1 LRKTSNLLKSFSIV
15 GAWTIISRIFGF
27 IRDISIA
34 IFLGSGPVAE
44 AFLIAFSLPNM
55 FRSFFAEGALNLSF
69 VPIFSKKLNNKTDAK
84 LFAENTL
91 SYLMII
97 LIIFTILAQVFM
109 PWVVYAMASGFY
121 QDERFSLTVMY
132 AKITFPYIFFISIT
146 ALLSGVMNS
155 LGSFAAAAAAP
166 ILLNLTFILSMFLAN
181 YFGLGIGISLAWAVP
196 LAGIIQMALLW
207 ITASRMG
214 FKLIPK
220 FTKLTPDLR
229 RLFRVAGPAVLSGG
243 VIQINL
249 LVGRQ
254 VASYYEG
261 GVAWL
266 SYADRIYQLPLGVVG
281 IAIGVVLLPNLANKL
296 ARNDNLGSQESFNR
310 SLEFALI
317 IALPSATALIIIPDV
332 IIVALFERGAFSSL
346 DTLKTAAALTI
357 YGIGLPAFIGQ
368 KIYQPIFYARENTKS
383 PFYFALA
390 AMVVNLTLAVSL
402 AQTFG
407 YLASALGT
415 TIASWTMLLL
425 LKNSSKKYGP
435 ATQIDRRNKGV
446 IPRIVIASLIMGISL
461 LMTNYLLN
469 TAFFDVRNK
478 YVILSIMM
486 FIGGFSYIL
495 IGQLIGA
502 FSIKEVKG
510 YFKK

>member
-1 LRKTSNLLKSFSIV
+1 MRKTSTLFKSFSIV

-27 IRDISIA
+27 IRDIFIA

-69 VPIFSKKLNNKTDAK
+69 VPIFAKKLNNKTEAK

-97 LIIFTILAQVFM
+97 LIVIVIVAQIFM
-109 PWVVYAMASGFY
+109 PWLIYAMASGFY
-121 QDERFSLTVMY
+121 EDERFNLAVTY

-146 ALLSGVMNS
+146 ALLCGVMNS
-155 LGSFAAAAAAP
+155 LEKFAAAAAFP
-166 ILLNLTFILSMFLAN
+166 ILLNLTFILTIFLAN
-181 YFGLGIGISLAWAVP
+181 YFDLDIGLSLAWAVP
-196 LAGIIQMALLW
+196 IAGIFQMLLLW
-207 ITASRMG
+207 ITVSRMG

-220 FTKLTPDLR
+220 FSKLTPDLR
-229 RLFRVAGPAVLSGG
+229 RLLKIAGPALFSGG

-261 GVAWL
+261 GIAWL

-281 IAIGVVLLPNLANKL
+281 IAIGIVLLPNLAKKL
-296 ARNDNLGSQESFNR
+296 ASNDKIGSQNSFNR
-310 SLEFALI
+310 SLEFSLI
-317 IALPSATALIIIPDV
+317 IALPSATALIVMPDII
-332 IIVALFERGAFSSL
+332 ISALFERGAFSSL

-368 KIYQPIFYARENTKS
+368 KVFQPIFYARENTRS
-383 PFYFALA
+383 PFYFALI
-390 AMVVNLTLAVSL
+390 AMIVNLTIAISL

-415 TIASWTMLLL
+415 TIASWSMLIL
-425 LKNSSKKYGP
+425 LKNSSKKYGS
-435 ATQIDRRNKGV
+435 ATEIDVRNKRV
-446 IPRIVIASLIMGISL
+446 IPRIVIASLIMGSSL
-461 LMTNYLLN
+461 LITNYLLSM
-469 TAFFDVRNK
+469 AFFDVKNR

-486 FIGGFSYIL
+486 FVGGFSYIL
-495 IGQLIGA
+495 AGQLIGA

>member
-1 LRKTSNLLKSFSIV
+1 MKKSSNLLKSFSTV
-15 GAWTIISRIFGF
+15 GAWTILSRIFGF
-27 IRDISIA
+27 IRDIFIA

-69 VPIFSKKLNNKTDAK
+69 VPIFSKKLNNKTEAK

-91 SYLMII
+91 SYLMVI
-97 LIIFTILAQVFM
+97 LIVIIIVAQIFM
-109 PWVVYAMASGFY
+109 PWLIYAMASGFY
-121 QDERFSLTVMY
+121 EDERFNLTVTY
-132 AKITFPYIFFISIT
+132 AKITFPYIFFISVT
-146 ALLSGVMNS
+146 ALLCGVMNS
-155 LGSFAAAAAAP
+155 LEKFAAAAAFP
-166 ILLNLTFILSMFLAN
+166 ILLNLIFILSIFLAN
-181 YFGLGIGISLAWAVP
+181 YFDLDIGLSLSWAVP
-196 LAGIIQMALLW
+196 IAGIFQMLLLW

-214 FKLIPK
+214 FRLIPK
-220 FTKLTPDLR
+220 FSKLTPDLR
-229 RLFRVAGPAVLSGG
+229 RLLRVAGPALFSGG
-243 VIQINL
+243 VIQVNL

-281 IAIGVVLLPNLANKL
+281 VAIGIVLLPNLARKL
-296 ARNDNLGSQESFNR
+296 ANNDSIGSQNSFNR
-310 SLEFALI
+310 SLEFSLI
-317 IALPSATALIIIPDV
+317 IALPSATALIIMPDV
-332 IIVALFERGAFSSL
+332 IIAALFERGVFSSL

-368 KIYQPIFYARENTKS
+368 KIYQPIFYARENTRS
-383 PFYFALA
+383 PFYFALI
-390 AMVVNLTLAVSL
+390 AMAVNLTLAVSL

-425 LKNSSKKYGP
+425 LKSSSKRYGP
-435 ATQIDRRNKGV
+435 ATQIDRRNKKV
-446 IPRIVIASLIMGISL
+446 IPKLVIASLIMGTSL
-461 LMTNYLLN
+461 LITNYLLN
-469 TAFFDVRNK
+469 TTFIDVRNK

-486 FIGGFSYIL
+486 FIGGFSYTL

-502 FSIKEVKG
+502 FSIKEVKS
-510 YFKK
+510 YFKR

>member
-1 LRKTSNLLKSFSIV
+1 MRKTSNLFKSFFTV
-15 GAWTIISRIFGF
+15 GAWTILSRIFGF
-27 IRDISIA
+27 IRDIFIA

-69 VPIFSKKLNNKTDAK
+69 VPIFSKKLNNKNDAK

-97 LIIFTILAQVFM
+97 LIVFTIFAQIFM
-109 PWVVYAMASGFY
+109 PWLIYALASGFY
-121 QDERFSLTVMY
+121 EDERFNLTVTY
-132 AKITFPYIFFISIT
+132 AKITFPYIFFISVT

-155 LGSFAAAAAAP
+155 LGSFVAAAAAP

-196 LAGIIQMALLW
+196 IAGIIQMLLLW
-207 ITASRMG
+207 ITASRLG

-220 FTKLTPDLR
+220 FSKLTPDLR

-261 GVAWL
+261 GIAWL

-281 IAIGVVLLPNLANKL
+281 ITIGVVLLPNLAKKL
-296 ARNDNLGSQESFNR
+296 ANNDNAGSQISFNR
-310 SLEFALI
+310 SLEFSLI
-317 IALPSATALIIIPDV
+317 IALPSAIALIVMPNV
-332 IIVALFERGAFSSL
+332 IISALFERGAFSSL

-368 KIYQPIFYARENTKS
+368 KIYQPIFYARENTRS
-383 PFYFALA
+383 PFYFALV
-390 AMVVNLTLAVSL
+390 AMAVNLTLAVSL

-435 ATQIDRRNKGV
+435 ATQIDSRNKRV
-446 IPRIVIASLIMGISL
+446 IPRVVIASLIMGSL
-461 LMTNYLLN
+461 LLITNHLLSMT
-469 TAFFDVRNK
+469 FFDVRNK
-478 YVILSIMM
+478 YVVLLIMM
-486 FIGGFSYIL
+486 FAGGFSYIL

-502 FSIKEVKG
+502 FSVKEIKS